1 MYMTGSKPKSS
12 EISAL
17 SPANSETST
26 VIVPSPTNSET
37 STEIAFSPP
46 PNVNTQRV
54 IYRTA
59 SPIKRK
65 RASSTQETPTVL
77 LETPTVDDLPGYY
90 GTLGT
95 PSPDKRQHLYTP
107 KSTKTKRRRTG
118 GIKRRRS
125 KRKYTKK
132 AL

>member
-1 MYMTGSKPKSS
+1 MTDSKRKSS

-17 SPANSETST
+17 SPTNSETST
-26 VIVPSPTNSET
+26 VIAPSPTNSET

-46 PNVNTQRV
+46 PNVNTQRI

-65 RASSTQETPTVL
+65 RTSSTQETPTVA
-77 LETPTVDDLPGYY
+77 LESPTVDDLPGYY
-90 GTLGT
+90 GPFGT
-95 PSPDKRQHLYTP
+95 PSPDKRQHVYSP
-107 KSTKTKRRRTG
+107 KSTKTKRRRTGG

-132 AL
+132 VL